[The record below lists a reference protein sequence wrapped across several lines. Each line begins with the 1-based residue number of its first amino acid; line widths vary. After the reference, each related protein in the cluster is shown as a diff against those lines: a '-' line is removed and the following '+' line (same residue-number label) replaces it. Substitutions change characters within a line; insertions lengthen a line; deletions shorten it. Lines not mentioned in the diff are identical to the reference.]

1 MPRRFDTA
9 LMQPPA
15 PGGTPDAALLAALRA
30 WCEAGAFAPMSLP
43 LAVARAAPHPGLDAA
58 ACALDGSHALAR
70 LGRWRGLAW
79 RLALQL
85 RAPRPDDPWDCGWWC
100 GGTAAAAA
108 FRPRRPTL
116 LLLRE
121 PAPEALAALLAT
133 LRSQSADYALPLRVL
148 VVSARET
155 AEAPTIAPLPHPG
168 DPA

>member
-9 LMQPPA
+9 FMHPPA
-15 PGGTPDAALLAALRA
+15 SGGAPDATLLAAVRA

-43 LAVARAAPHPGLDAA
+43 LAVARVAPHASLDAVA
-58 ACALDGSHALAR
+58 GELDGSHALAR

-79 RLALQL
+79 RLALWL
-85 RAPRPDDPWDCGWWC
+85 RAPRPEDPWDCGWWRDDP
-100 GGTAAAAA
+100 AAAAA

-116 LLLRE
+116 LLVRE
-121 PAPEALAALLAT
+121 PAPRKLAALLDT
-133 LRSQSADYALPLRVL
+133 LRGSTRSYSLPLRVL
-148 VVSARET
+148 VVSALEA